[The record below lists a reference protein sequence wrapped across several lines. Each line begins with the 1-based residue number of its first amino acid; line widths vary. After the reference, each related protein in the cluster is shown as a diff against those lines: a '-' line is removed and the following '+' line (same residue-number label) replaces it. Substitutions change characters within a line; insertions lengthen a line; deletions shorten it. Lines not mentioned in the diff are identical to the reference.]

1 MIQAKELRIGNLV
14 ISPSLNEITVN
25 ARWILEQHQC
35 DLSNCEY
42 LQPIP
47 ITEEWLLKLGFEMVY
62 ISEFRTKL
70 THKKE
75 HFIGYDLSHVSDKSM
90 EGFTW
95 YGRYITDIKYIHQL
109 QNLYFALTQK
119 ELEIK

>member
-1 MIQAKELRIGNLV
+1 MIEAKELRIGNLV

-42 LQPIP
+42 LKPIP
-47 ITEEWLLKLGFEMVY
+47 ITEEWLLKFGFKKDNHGFVLHDKMSLSIHFSKELGFVPCWQD
-62 ISEFRTKL
+62 FV
-70 THKKE
+70 
-75 HFIGYDLSHVSDKSM
+75 LSIK
-90 EGFTW
+90 
-95 YGRYITDIKYIHQL
+95 YNLKYIHQL

-119 ELEIK
+119 ELEINGN